1 MSIAKTEVARY
12 EEVVAELLE
21 QINLGRS
28 YEDLFN
34 SIYERLQGIV
44 PYDRIAVALLEDAG
58 TRLHLVSCRSDGPV
72 LLKTGYAAPVEG
84 STLHELLLTGQP
96 RIIND
101 LPDYL
106 AKKPGSVSTM
116 LIVKEGMRSNLT
128 LPLLADGKP
137 IGVVFFSSRETAAY
151 NEYHAHLLKRLAGH
165 IAISVEKARL
175 IEALQER
182 NQELL
187 EANELKDQFL
197 EKLREEVQRQTQ
209 ELQVTGERYRL
220 LVSLGQITNSS
231 LELKQVFQRAAE
243 EIHKLIGCDRVSLI
257 LLDAEHNSRVGFALE
272 FGETDRWVEIPTQTL
287 ADSAAQWVMQHRQP
301 RIARQLDQA
310 RLFMEDHQLFEKG
323 FHAYVYLPLVCH
335 DQCVGVWGL
344 ASRQKDQLDL
354 WDLRLLEEFSN
365 VLATAVDNASAYTQI
380 ARLKAQLEEEN
391 VYLQDEIKTEHNF
404 ANLIGDSRSMQEVR
418 KAIEQVAT
426 VDSTVLILGETGTGK
441 ELIARAVHD
450 LSHRRDHLLVK
461 VNCAALAPGVITSEL
476 FGHEQGAFTGA
487 TKRRLG
493 RFEVARHGSI
503 FLDEIGEIPP
513 ETQVLLLRVLQER
526 VIERV
531 GGSEPIEVDARVIAA
546 TNRDLKAVV
555 DEGRFRNDLF
565 YRLNVFPIHV
575 PPLRER
581 REDIPALINHF
592 IRLFE
597 RRMNKQITR
606 VNRRTMELLMSYH
619 WPGNVRELEN
629 ILERAMIVTPGDTLE
644 IDPAWLS
651 ATAAKSASSD
661 RPLTIAEGALSMAE
675 VERRTVLQA
684 LEVSGGKIY
693 GPGGAAAALGLKPS
707 TLYGKMRKHGIGKKP
722 RTRSRT

>member
-1 MSIAKTEVARY
+1 MSITSTNLGTY
-12 EEVVAELLE
+12 EEVVAELVE
-21 QINLGRS
+21 QINLGRT
-28 YEDLFN
+28 YEDLLN
-34 SIYERLQGIV
+34 SIFDRLQGIV

-58 TRLHLVSCRSDGPV
+58 TRLQLVSCRSDGPV
-72 LLKTGYAAPVEG
+72 WLKVGYAAPVEG
-84 STLHELLLTGQP
+84 STLHELLLTGKP

-106 AKKPGSVSTM
+106 AKKPESVSTM

-137 IGVVFFSSRETAAY
+137 IGVVFFSSRDTATY
-151 NEYHAHLLKRLAGH
+151 NEHHAHLLKQLAGH
-165 IAISVEKARL
+165 IAISVERARL

-182 NQELL
+182 NKELL

-197 EKLREEVQRQTQ
+197 EKLRQEVQRQTQ
-209 ELQVTGERYRL
+209 ELKSSEERYRL
-220 LVSLGQITNSS
+220 LVSLGQIINSS

-257 LLDAEHNSRVGFALE
+257 LLDSEHNSRGGFALE
-272 FGETDRWVEIPTQTL
+272 FGETTRWAEIPTQTL
-287 ADSAAQWVMQHRQP
+287 ADSAAQWVMQHCQP

-310 RLFMEDHQLFEKG
+310 GSFVEDRQFFELG
-323 FHAYVYLPLVCH
+323 FQAYVYLPLVCH
-335 DQCVGVWGL
+335 NQCVGVWGL

-365 VLATAVDNASAYTQI
+365 VLATAADNASAYTQI

-391 VYLQDEIKTEHNF
+391 VYLRDEIKTEHNF

-418 KAIEQVAT
+418 KAVEQVAT
-426 VDSTVLILGETGTGK
+426 TDSTVLILGETGTGK

-450 LSHRRDHLLVK
+450 LSTRRDHLLVK
-461 VNCAALAPGVITSEL
+461 VNCATLSPGVITSEL

-493 RFEVARHGSI
+493 RFEVAQRGSI
-503 FLDEIGEIPP
+503 FLDEIAEIPP

-531 GGSEPIEVDARVIAA
+531 GGSEPIEVDVRVIAA

-555 DEGRFRNDLF
+555 DEGGFRHDLF
-565 YRLNVFPIHV
+565 YRLNVFPIQV

-606 VNRRTMELLMSYH
+606 VNRRTMELLMNYY
-619 WPGNVRELEN
+619 WPGNVRELEH
-629 ILERAMIVTPGDTLE
+629 ILERAMIVTSGDTLE
-644 IDPAWLS
+644 IDPTWLS
-651 ATAAKSASSD
+651 PQGASVAQPD
-661 RPLTIAEGALSMAE
+661 GQLTMADI
-675 VERRTVLQA
+675 ERRGILEA
-684 LEVSGGKIY
+684 LERCGGKIY
-693 GPGGAAAALGLKPS
+693 GCGGAAEALGLKPS
-707 TLYGKMRKHGIGKKP
+707 TLYGKMRKHRIRAEKRRIG
-722 RTRSRT
+722 